1 MVAKEGASLL
11 PTLSCFVKNVKA
23 CEGRFHIK
31 KALFWLHM
39 TTFTFIF
46 CGGSTSALDAPGQV
60 QVLVRKEA
68 GNPADYFDK
77 TFAEYQEGFSAN
89 GVLKQQLI
97 QSLFIF

>member
-1 MVAKEGASLL
+1 MMVAKEGTSLL

-23 CEGRFHIK
+23 
-31 KALFWLHM
+31 LFWLHV
-39 TTFTFIF
+39 TAFTFIF

-77 TFAEYQEGFSAN
+77 TFAEYQKGFSAN
-89 GVLKQQLI
+89 GRLKQQLI
-97 QSLFIF
+97 QSLIFFRRELAWP